1 MLRYSELQQSQ
12 YLACN
17 ALGMD
22 NNTKKHLLINLWK
35 KLWKSCGKVP
45 FLEGVNRGI

>member
-12 YLACN
+12 YLDCN

-22 NNTKKHLLINLWK
+22 NNTIKHLLINLWK
-35 KLWKSCGKVP
+35 SCGKVVEKYH
-45 FLEGVNRGI
+45 F

>member
-22 NNTKKHLLINLWK
+22 NNTIKHLLINLWK
-35 KLWKSCGKVP
+35 SCGKVVEKYH
-45 FLEGVNRGI
+45 F